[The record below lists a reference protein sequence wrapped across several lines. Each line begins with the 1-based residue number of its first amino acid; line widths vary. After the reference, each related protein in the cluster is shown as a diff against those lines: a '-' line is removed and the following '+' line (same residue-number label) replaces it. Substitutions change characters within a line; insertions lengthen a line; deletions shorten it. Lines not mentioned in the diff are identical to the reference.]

1 MKNLLYLI
9 EILHQTTTSRGVG
22 LLSQRLYLIEIL
34 HQTTTQLS
42 ALIVEVS
49 LYLIEIL
56 HQTTTA
62 GRRNSARCSL
72 YLIEILHQT
81 TTAGRRNSARCSL
94 YLIEILHQTTT
105 LSPIL
110 HTPRSCILLKFYI
123 KPQPGRCKNLHSF
136 VVSYWNSTSNHNSV
150 LHSFSNLSLYLIEIL
165 HQTTTPGELSALVLR
180 LYLIEI
186 LHQTTTTRR
195 VISMMR

>member
-42 ALIVEVS
+42 ALIVEV
-49 LYLIEIL
+49 
-56 HQTTTA
+56 
-62 GRRNSARCSL
+62 SL